1 MIPMPVFSLI
11 DAILQLYIFII
22 FIMVIMSWLLTFNV
36 INRHNQFVDMVWR
49 TLMGLTEPILRPIR
63 NVMPN
68 LGGIDISP
76 LVLLL
81 GVFFLREMNWWIAAR
96 IAIR

>member
-11 DAILQLYIFII
+11 DAILQIYTLVIFIT
-22 FIMVIMSWLLTFNV
+22 VILSWLLTFNV
-36 INRHNQFVDMVWR
+36 INRHNQVVDMVWR
-49 TLMGLTEPILRPIR
+49 TLTGLTEPLLRPSR
-63 NVMPN
+63 NVLPS

-81 GVFFLREMNWWIAAR
+81 GVFFLREMNLWIAAR